1 LEQHTTIEKPVRQG
15 FLGRYFSNLP
25 IFFPLIGLFHIGLAV
40 YEAWYWIG
48 DDSVSRLYWLRPAVL
63 LLYALFWCGACML
76 KKWAGIGYVVLS
88 VINVSFH
95 LFGPDIMLKRA
106 IGDLLF
112 VPIPAN
118 LLFAFLLLFYFKR
131 MK

>member
-1 LEQHTTIEKPVRQG
+1 MEQQSVSQKPEPQNILAR
-15 FLGRYFSNLP
+15 FFSRLP
-25 IFFPLIGLFHIGLAV
+25 IFFPLIALFHIGLTI
-40 YEAWYWIG
+40 YEAYYWVG

-63 LLYALFWCGACML
+63 LLYVIFWCGACLL
-76 KKWAGIGYVVLS
+76 KKWAGIGYVILTV
-88 VINVSFH
+88 VNVAFH

-106 IGDLLF
+106 LGDLLF

-118 LLFAFLLLFYFKR
+118 LLFSFLLLFYFKR